1 MTVGKPIAAVAAVVL
16 RRKVL
21 RVFVVLM
28 RFCSLA
34 GVSAARLL
42 RADTGDANINLSSKF
57 VTLLT
62 KVRMFK

>member
-1 MTVGKPIAAVAAVVL
+1 
-16 RRKVL
+16 
-21 RVFVVLM
+21 M

-62 KVRMFK
+62 KVMMFK